1 MVLLKIDCI
10 HRCAHTLNL
19 VPGYYS
25 CTRTKFTLHSSV
37 YTWRTCRGT
46 VPYRYD
52 RSTAVVPRYPTTAV
66 VPRYRTS
73 SRSIQVEHFAL
84 TGWARCDRGGP
95 FFFRTS
101 KILFIASPACNI
113 ISQTWLLVSS
123 CVCVLNLVLCLCS

>member
-73 SRSIQVEHFAL
+73 SRSIREL
-84 TGWARCDRGGP
+84 SLDGCG
-95 FFFRTS
+95 S
-101 KILFIASPACNI
+101 
-113 ISQTWLLVSS
+113 VSS
-123 CVCVLNLVLCLCS
+123 PVFDYKCAKTLQYGWCTVTSWGLKYYRLATFRPYRLGSL

>member
-1 MVLLKIDCI
+1 MVLLKIDCV

-25 CTRTKFTLHSSV
+25 CTSTKFTLHSSV
-37 YTWRTCRGT
+37 YTRRTCRGT

-73 SRSIQVEHFAL
+73 SRSNSRTKFSTVWLL
-84 TGWARCDRGGP
+84 TGWARCDRGGI
-95 FFFRTS
+95 FSFRIS
-101 KILFIASPACNI
+101 KILFIASPVCNI

-123 CVCVLNLVLCLCS
+123 CVCVLNLV